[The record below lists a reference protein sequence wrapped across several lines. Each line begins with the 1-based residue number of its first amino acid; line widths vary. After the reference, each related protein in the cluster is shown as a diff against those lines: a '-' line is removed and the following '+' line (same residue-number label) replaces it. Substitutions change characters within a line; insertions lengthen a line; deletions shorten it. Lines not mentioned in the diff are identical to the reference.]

1 MSTTVPPGPGPEL
14 VAAARDGDQRALDAV
29 IAASMPLVY
38 NLVGRAA
45 YGLDHADVDDVVQE
59 TLLRVV
65 RGIGELERAEE
76 YRTWL
81 VAIALRQVREEERR
95 RSADEA
101 RTVRYAREPGY
112 ADLGSDFAGLT
123 VLRLG
128 LTDQRRDVAE
138 ATRWLDPAEFEV
150 LALWWLEEIGQLERR
165 ELASALGLSG
175 SHAAV
180 RVHRMKRQLETARCV
195 VQALRDA
202 GRCVRLRSTSR
213 DWDGTPSPLWR
224 KRFDR
229 HVRNCVVCAPQD
241 RALVPLSRLV
251 RGIALLPVP
260 ETLREE
266 WTGWNTV
273 IGPSAN
279 AKTLINGHVIS
290 ASGPRH
296 AEGSG
301 HGRPGPG
308 PGSGPGR
315 RALSAASPLAIGGA
329 TVAAIVIGAYVLTP
343 GSHPT
348 VTALTETTPSAVA
361 APVFSSPGRISLSA
375 RPSASL
381 SRSASR
387 TPSRAVSASTAV
399 SASPGTGMGTGTGT
413 NTSAAGSV
421 SAVGPATAASSSVVR
436 TSSRK
441 GVGAWTFS
449 GQDQA
454 LAESGASWF
463 YTWSTS
469 DEGIS
474 APNAGFVPMIWGPGS
489 ITSSALAQAKQDT
502 SCGCVLGFNE
512 PDNSGQSNMTPA
524 QALSLWPQL
533 MDTGLE
539 LGSPAVASGGAT
551 PGGWL
556 DQFMTGAKNNGY
568 RVNFITLHWYGSDF
582 NTTDAVSQLQ
592 SYIQAVHTRYDLPI
606 WLTEFALISFANG
619 GQQFPSETEQAAFLT
634 AATAMLDNLPYVQRY
649 AWFGLPATSGLPST
663 GLFQPGPV
671 ITPVGTAF
679 EAAQ

>member
-1 MSTTVPPGPGPEL
+1 MPTTVPPGPEPEL

-29 IAASMPLVY
+29 LAASMPLVY

-65 RGIGELERAEE
+65 RGIGELERPED
-76 YRTWL
+76 YRPWL
-81 VAIALRQVREEERR
+81 VAITLRQVREEERK

-101 RTVRYAREPGY
+101 RTLRYAREPGY

-165 ELASALGLSG
+165 ELADALGLSG

-213 DWDGTPSPLWR
+213 DWDGKPSPLWR

-241 RALVPLSRLV
+241 RALIPLSRLA
-251 RGIALLPVP
+251 RGIPLLPVP
-260 ETLREE
+260 EALRQE
-266 WTGWNTV
+266 WTGGNSVT
-273 IGPSAN
+273 GPSAN
-279 AKTLINGHVIS
+279 AKTLINGHVIN

-296 AEGSG
+296 AEG
-301 HGRPGPG
+301 HGRP
-308 PGSGPGR
+308 GPGR

-329 TVAAIVIGAYVLTP
+329 TIAAIAIGAYVLTP

-348 VTALTETTPSAVA
+348 AVTTLTETTQSAVA
-361 APVFSSPGRISLSA
+361 APVFSSPGQISLSA
-375 RPSASL
+375 RPSASP
-381 SRSASR
+381 SRSASHP
-387 TPSRAVSASTAV
+387 PSRTASAAASV
-399 SASPGTGMGTGTGT
+399 SASPSTSTGTST
-413 NTSAAGSV
+413 AAGSV
-421 SAVGPATAASSSVVR
+421 PAVGPAVTASSSVVQ

-469 DEGIS
+469 TEGIS
-474 APNAGFVPMIWGPGS
+474 APDAGFVPMIWGSGS

-502 SCGCVLGFNE
+502 SCGCMLGFNE
-512 PDNSGQSNMTPA
+512 PDNSGQSNMTPS

-533 MDTGLE
+533 MSTGLE

-606 WLTEFALISFANG
+606 WLTEFALISFTNG
-619 GQQFPSETEQAAFLT
+619 GQQFPSETQQAAFLT

-649 AWFGLPATSGLPST
+649 AWFALPATSGLPST
-663 GLFQPGPV
+663 GLFQPGPN

-679 EAAQ
+679 EAAR